1 MDIEKVIKNLSSN
14 NMEAFFVK
22 DKEEAKNLA
31 LSFIP

>member
-22 DKEEAKNLA
+22 DKEEGLRSIGK
-31 LSFIP
+31 I